1 MIVFFFFFFYLF
13 ISLFILVVREV
24 TNLSS
29 LKKEERKERNKQLG
43 FNDSVRPNYK
53 TSATYFDL
61 CVSMPWV
68 YSKTLDPASTH
79 FGFVYIYLLN
89 V

>member
-1 MIVFFFFFFYLF
+1 MNVFFFFFFFLSF
-13 ISLFILVVREV
+13 FLLLVVREV
-24 TNLSS
+24 TTLSS
-29 LKKEERKERNKQLG
+29 LKKEERKERNKQLV

-68 YSKTLDPASTH
+68 YSKTLDLASTH

>member
-1 MIVFFFFFFYLF
+1 MIVFFLSFFLL
-13 ISLFILVVREV
+13 IVREV
-24 TNLSS
+24 TTLLS
-29 LKKEERKERNKQLG
+29 LKKEERKGRNKQLV

-53 TSATYFDL
+53 ASTTYFDL

-68 YSKTLDPASTH
+68 YLKTLDSACTH

>member
-1 MIVFFFFFFYLF
+1 MNVFFFFFFFLSF
-13 ISLFILVVREV
+13 FLLLVVREV
-24 TNLSS
+24 TTLSS
-29 LKKEERKERNKQLG
+29 LKKEERKERNKQLV

-53 TSATYFDL
+53 ASTTYFDL

-68 YSKTLDPASTH
+68 YSKTLDLASTH